1 MPAMSKNGKPR
12 KNELPSTIA
21 RSGLQAQKTF
31 AETHDSAVEQYGD
44 GARAHQ
50 TAFAS
55 LKRTHEKVGDHWEP
69 KAGGAHG
76 PSDARAARGGLNRL
90 QGAGGVDANA
100 SKAHLLDLARKFDVK
115 GRSRMTK
122 PELVEALMKANT
134 RATAKARRDS

>member
-1 MPAMSKNGKPR
+1 VVTNKQRSEM
-12 KNELPSTIA
+12 PSTIA
-21 RSGLQAQKTF
+21 RSGAKARDTWS
-31 AETHDSAVEQYGD
+31 ETHDSAAEQYGD

-76 PSDARAARGGLNRL
+76 PSDDRAEKGGLNRL

-100 SKAHLLDLARKFDVK
+100 SKAHLLDLARQLNVK

-122 PELVEALMKANT
+122 PELVEALMKANN
-134 RATAKARRDS
+134 RETAKARR